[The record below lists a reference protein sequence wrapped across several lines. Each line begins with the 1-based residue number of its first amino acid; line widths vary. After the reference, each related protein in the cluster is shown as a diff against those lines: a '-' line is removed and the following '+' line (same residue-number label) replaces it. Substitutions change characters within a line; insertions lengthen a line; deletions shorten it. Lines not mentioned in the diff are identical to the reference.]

1 MKKLFKILV
10 TAFVAVF
17 FALPAFSQNKAEYE
31 TLLKKAEDNTAFYET
46 DFKGSYTV
54 VQNKP
59 GEGQNVTE
67 AVMYRR
73 DKTGAWTILVTGPA
87 KEKGKGYL
95 QFDSNIWFYDP
106 ADKRF
111 TFTSAKDKFQNT
123 NANNSDFAPQHY
135 ARDYSIE
142 SAEEVTLG
150 KMNCVLFTLK
160 SKVDSVDYPMLKL
173 WVTKDDG
180 LVRKKE
186 DYSLSGQKLRTTAIP
201 SYQLVKGGDKNYSI
215 PVSMLIQDNLKGK
228 KISGK
233 VQYEQTQI
241 TIRNVEF
248 AKVADTVYT
257 KPYLEMM
264 SAK

>member
-1 MKKLFKILV
+1 MLKKYLICAALLMS
-10 TAFVAVF
+10 ASAGL
-17 FALPAFSQNKAEYE
+17 FALSDAEKID
-31 TLLKKAEDNTAFYET
+31 LLKRAEDNTAFYET
-46 DFKGSYTV
+46 DFKGNYTV

-59 GEGQNVTE
+59 GEGKSLTK
-67 AVMYRR
+67 AIMYRR
-73 DKTGAWTILVTGPA
+73 DKTSSWTILVTEPSS
-87 KEKGKGYL
+87 EKGKGYL
-95 QFDSNIWFYDP
+95 QFDNNIWFFDP

-135 ARDYSIE
+135 SRDYSIE
-142 SAEEVTLG
+142 ATEEVKLG
-150 KMNCVLFTLK
+150 KYDCVMFTLK
-160 SKVDSVDYPMLKL
+160 AKVNSVDYPMLKL

-201 SYQLVKGGDKNYSI
+201 SYQTVKAVEKNYLI

-241 TIRNVEF
+241 TIRNVVFE
-248 AKVADTVYT
+248 KVSDTVYT

-264 SAK
+264 SEK

>member
-10 TAFVAVF
+10 TAFVTVF
-17 FALPAFSQNKAEYE
+17 FALPAFSQNNAEYE
-31 TLLKKAEDNTAFYET
+31 ALLKKAENNTAFYET

-67 AVMYRR
+67 AIMYRR

-160 SKVDSVDYPMLKL
+160 AKVDSVDYPMLKL
-173 WVTKDDG
+173 WITKNDG

-201 SYQLVKGGDKNYSI
+201 SYQLVKAGGKSYSI

-248 AKVADTVYT
+248 AKVPDTVYT